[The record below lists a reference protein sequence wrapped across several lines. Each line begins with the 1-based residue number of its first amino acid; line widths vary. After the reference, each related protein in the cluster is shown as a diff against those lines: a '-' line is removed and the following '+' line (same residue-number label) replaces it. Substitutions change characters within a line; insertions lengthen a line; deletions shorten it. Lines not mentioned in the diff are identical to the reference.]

1 MCVCVISFNYPRFAE
16 SKESTNENYAD
27 RRYDELIYRITL
39 FVLGEREREREV
51 LCHSLTAAAWLSQGV
66 LLRLTPSSVSL
77 ITTKIPPCHRYG
89 TTKG

>member
-39 FVLGEREREREV
+39 FVLGERERERGFV
-51 LCHSLTAAAWLSQGV
+51 PLSHS
-66 LLRLTPSSVSL
+66 SSLAFTRCSSPVNSL
-77 ITTKIPPCHRYG
+77 QCFTDYH
-89 TTKG
+89 